1 MAELRSTIVR
11 FIDRERR
18 MIDLIRNKVIMS
30 YPLNAIPNDLYQALA
45 DLADTAPIKED
56 NLGILRARVDKAS
69 MSSLNLDYPFP
80 INTSIKSIRLT
91 LTDEAIE
98 DRIDDLEGQFLAFQ
112 GRSFEDTAD
121 ERIELYRN
129 LHLHDSKLDLFRFG
143 AVEMYGS
150 ASYAN
155 IKKDP
160 RVSLCVSWPMPNKI
174 TQRGLQISCIAE
186 IVPPGDP
193 FYKYM
198 RILLALFGV
207 RYLDTGKAEYPC
219 AYKLWVSEVNDKSLA
234 DTEGFVL

>member
-1 MAELRSTIVR
+1 MAELKSTSVR

-18 MIDLIRNKVIMS
+18 MIDLIRDKVIMS
-30 YPLNAIPNDLYQALA
+30 YPLNAVPDDLYQALA
-45 DLADTAPIKED
+45 DLADTAPVKD
-56 NLGILRARVDKAS
+56 DKLGMLKARIDKAA
-69 MSSLNLDYPFP
+69 MSSLNLENPFP
-80 INTSIKSIRLT
+80 INTSIKRIRLT

-98 DRIDDLEGQFLAFQ
+98 DEIDDLEGQFLALQ
-112 GRSFEDTAD
+112 GRPFEDTAD
-121 ERIELYRN
+121 ERVALYRS
-129 LHLHDSKLDLFRFG
+129 LHLDDSKLDLLRLG

-160 RVSLCVSWPMPNKI
+160 RVSLCLSWPLRNEP
-174 TQRGLQISCIAE
+174 TQRGLQINCIAE

-207 RYLDTGKAEYPC
+207 RYLDTGKVEYPC
-219 AYKLWVSEVNDKSLA
+219 AYKLWVSETKDKSLA
-234 DTEGFVL
+234 DTEGFVF